1 MRSRLLRRHFISQF
15 VENDLSPD
23 MDRHQLLALAA
34 AGLVTL
40 PLFATIFMS
49 VKYLMQPLQSPGWTQ
64 ITAMGDQL
72 VFCATSML
80 VSAIIATLEWDAL
93 ALSPRDAMI
102 LGVLPV
108 PHREIVSAKVWALVT
123 FAAAFVIALNA
134 LPTLMHPPLMVANF
148 QGNPLLLLPLI
159 AAHGLSTCMAG
170 AFGFACVVGL
180 REFLF
185 LWLGEYRLS
194 RVAGTLRSG
203 LLFSFLVLL
212 VLVPI
217 RLSGR
222 PSWMFEPGGGS
233 ALLQPITWFAATH
246 AAIAGRVIDTLPT
259 PNLPERLSVEESRL
273 RTQYQNSLPHLTAL
287 ALRGT
292 AVLLTVLTITL
303 GMYLRNARRLQVMPD
318 RPGSATGFGPSRIS
332 DLLAAALARRPA
344 TRAGLL
350 FFVRTLLGSPAH
362 RIYLT
367 AAIAI
372 GMALVITLAP
382 DVFQGGLDGGVAAR
396 TSELAAQTL
405 LLTVIVAGFRAAVR
419 TSADPRAAWTF
430 GVAETG
436 TLTEFRSGV
445 RRGMIATMLAAVVLL
460 LPLHAAAWGTPIA
473 AMHAVNGAALGWL
486 LVEAACASVEQP
498 LVQTIPPNDGL
509 NTVGVVLLGAL
520 VIVVLVLSRIELA
533 ALSTTAGTAAFA
545 SAVLLTATCLR
556 YVNEQNHRTAALA
569 AIAASSSLPHPSSSK
584 Y

>member
-1 MRSRLLRRHFISQF
+1 MIRSCSSSTNRNRASMSGRSCFCVTSSVSSPNGAAPSSTARTSWKTSNGCAHASSCSALGVSWWTGTLTASGRSLRRVRSRKPSRPWPHSTRSRWRRRSRTSSRTMRSRLLRRHFISQF

-212 VLVPI
+212 VLGPI
-217 RLSGR
+217 RLYGL

-233 ALLQPITWFAATH
+233 ALLQPVTWFAATH

-273 RTQYQNSLPHLTAL
+273 RTQYQNNLPHLTAL

-318 RPGSATGFGPSRIS
+318 RPGS
-332 DLLAAALARRPA
+332 
-344 TRAGLL
+344 
-350 FFVRTLLGSPAH
+350 
-362 RIYLT
+362 
-367 AAIAI
+367 
-372 GMALVITLAP
+372 
-382 DVFQGGLDGGVAAR
+382 
-396 TSELAAQTL
+396 
-405 LLTVIVAGFRAAVR
+405 
-419 TSADPRAAWTF
+419 
-430 GVAETG
+430 
-436 TLTEFRSGV
+436 
-445 RRGMIATMLAAVVLL
+445 
-460 LPLHAAAWGTPIA
+460 
-473 AMHAVNGAALGWL
+473 
-486 LVEAACASVEQP
+486 
-498 LVQTIPPNDGL
+498 
-509 NTVGVVLLGAL
+509 
-520 VIVVLVLSRIELA
+520 
-533 ALSTTAGTAAFA
+533 
-545 SAVLLTATCLR
+545 
-556 YVNEQNHRTAALA
+556 
-569 AIAASSSLPHPSSSK
+569 
-584 Y
+584 

>member
-64 ITAMGDQL
+64 VTVMGDQL
-72 VFCATSML
+72 TFCATSLL

-108 PHREIVSAKVWALVT
+108 PHREIVRAKVQALVT
-123 FAAAFVIALNA
+123 FAGAFVISLNA
-134 LPTLMHPPLMVANF
+134 LPTLLHPPLMVANF
-148 QGNPLLLLPLI
+148 QGNPLLLVPLI
-159 AAHGLSTCMAG
+159 LAHGLSTCMAG
-170 AFGFACVVGL
+170 AFGFTCIVGL

-185 LWLGEYRLS
+185 LCLGEYRLS
-194 RVAGTLRSG
+194 RIAGTLRSG

-222 PSWMFEPGGGS
+222 PNWMFEPGRGS
-233 ALLQPITWFAATH
+233 VLLQPVSWFAATH
-246 AAIAGRVIDTLPT
+246 AAIAGRVVDLLPT
-259 PNLPERLSVEESRL
+259 PVLPDRLAAEEERL
-273 RTQYQNSLPHLTAL
+273 RTQYRASLPRLTRL

-292 AVLLTVLTITL
+292 GLLAAFMTL
-303 GMYLRNARRLQVMPD
+303 SLAMYLVNARRLQIMPD
-318 RPGSATGFGPSRIS
+318 RPGSGSAFSLSRIT
-332 DLLAAALARRPA
+332 DGFAGAIARRPA
-344 TRAGLL
+344 VRAGFL
-350 FFVRTLLGSPAH
+350 FFVRTLIGSPPH
-362 RIYLT
+362 RVYVT
-367 AAIAI
+367 ASVAV
-372 GMALVITLAP
+372 GMALLITLAP
-382 DVFQGGLDGGVAAR
+382 DVFGADADRSGTVR
-396 TSELAAQTL
+396 TFEVAAQTL
-405 LLTVIVAGFRAAVR
+405 LLTILVAGFRAAIR
-419 TSADPRAAWTF
+419 TSADPRGAWTF

-436 TLTEFRSGV
+436 TLTDFRKGV
-445 RRGMIATMLAAVVLL
+445 RRGMTAVMFAAVVLL
-460 LPLHAAAWGTPIA
+460 LPIYAAAWDIPVA
-473 AMHAVNGAALGWL
+473 LMHTVNGVALGWL

-520 VIVVLVLSRIELA
+520 IIVVLVLARIERA
-533 ALSTTAGTAAFA
+533 ALSSGAG
-545 SAVLLTATCLR
+545 SAGFTGAILMVALFVR
-556 YVNEQNHRTAALA
+556 HVSEQNHRAGLSPPITPA
-569 AIAASSSLPHPSSSK
+569 SLPTSSRSK
-584 Y
+584 

>member
-15 VENDLSPD
+15 VENDFSPD

-72 VFCATSML
+72 TFCATSLL

-108 PHREIVSAKVWALVT
+108 PHREIVRAKVLALVT
-123 FAAAFVIALNA
+123 FAAAFVMALNA
-134 LPTLMHPPLMVANF
+134 LPTLLHPPLMVANF
-148 QGNPLLLLPLI
+148 QGNPLLLVPLI

-170 AFGFACVVGL
+170 AFGFASIVCL

-194 RVAGTLRSG
+194 RIAGTIKSG

-222 PSWMFEPGGGS
+222 PNWMFEPRGGS
-233 ALLQPITWFAATH
+233 VLLQPVGWFAATH
-246 AAIAGRVIDTLPT
+246 AAIAGRVIGTLPT
-259 PNLPERLSVEESRL
+259 PDLPERLSIEESRL
-273 RTQYQNSLPHLTAL
+273 RTQYQSSLPHLTAL
-287 ALRGT
+287 AFRGT
-292 AVLLTVLTITL
+292 VVLLGVLMLTLTI
-303 GMYLRNARRLQVMPD
+303 YLRNARRLQVMPEG
-318 RPGSATGFGPSRIS
+318 PGSARNAGPSRLS
-332 DLLAAALARRPA
+332 DLVTAVLAGPPA
-344 TRAGLL
+344 IRAGLL
-350 FFVRTLLGSPAH
+350 FFVRTLVGSPAH
-362 RIYLT
+362 RIYIT
-367 AAIAI
+367 ASVGV

-382 DVFQGGLDGGVAAR
+382 DVWRAGGSATMR

-405 LLTVIVAGFRAAVR
+405 LLTVIVAGLRGAAR
-419 TSADPRAAWTF
+419 TSADPRAAWIF

-436 TLTEFRSGV
+436 TLSEFRTGV
-445 RRGMIATMLAAVVLL
+445 RRGMIATMFAAVGLL
-460 LPLHAAAWGTPIA
+460 LPLHAAAWGIPIA
-473 AMHAVNGAALGWL
+473 AMHAINGAALAWL
-486 LVEAACASVEQP
+486 LVEAASASVEQP
-498 LVQTIPPNDGL
+498 LVQTIPPSDGL

-533 ALSTTAGTAAFA
+533 ALSTAAGSAAFA
-545 SAVLLTATCLR
+545 GIVLLAAACLR
-556 YVNEQNHRTAALA
+556 YVNQQNLNR
-569 AIAASSSLPHPSSSK
+569 SSLITDPESLIPESPNR
-584 Y
+584 

>member
-15 VENDLSPD
+15 VENDFSPD

-34 AGLVTL
+34 AGLVTV

-64 ITAMGDQL
+64 VTAMGDQL
-72 VFCATSML
+72 VFCATSLL

-108 PHREIVSAKVWALVT
+108 PQREIVRAKVSALVT
-123 FAAAFVIALNA
+123 FAAAFVMALNA
-134 LPTLMHPPLMVANF
+134 LPTVLHPPLMVANF

-170 AFGFACVVGL
+170 AFGFACIVCV
-180 REFLF
+180 RETLF

-194 RVAGTLRSG
+194 RIAGTIRSG
-203 LLFSFLVLL
+203 LLLSFLVLL

-222 PSWMFEPGGGS
+222 PTWMFEPGRES
-233 ALLQPITWFAATH
+233 ILIQPVSWFAATH
-246 AAIAGRVIDTLPT
+246 AAVAGRVIATLPT
-259 PNLPERLSVEESRL
+259 PDLPERLAIEESRL
-273 RTQYQNSLPHLTAL
+273 RTQYQDRLPHLTAL

-292 AVLLTVLTITL
+292 GVLLGVLTLTL
-303 GMYLRNARRLQVMPD
+303 AIYLRNAKRLQVMPE
-318 RPGSATGFGPSRIS
+318 RPGSAAGARASRLR
-332 DLLAAALARRPA
+332 DRLAAVLAGRPA

-350 FFVRTLLGSPAH
+350 FFVRTLVGSPAH
-362 RIYLT
+362 RIYIT
-367 AAIAI
+367 ASIGV

-382 DVFQGGLDGGVAAR
+382 DVWQAGGSTTMR

-405 LLTVIVAGFRAAVR
+405 LLTVIVAGLRGAIR
-419 TSADPRAAWTF
+419 TSADPRAAWIF
-430 GVAETG
+430 VIAETG
-436 TLTEFRSGV
+436 TLREFRTGV
-445 RRGMIATMLAAVVLL
+445 RRGMMATMFAAVLL
-460 LPLHAAAWGTPIA
+460 LTPVHAAAWGISLA
-473 AMHAVNGAALGWL
+473 AMHAATGLALAWL

-533 ALSTTAGTAAFA
+533 ALSTIAGTAAFA
-545 SAVLLTATCLR
+545 GVALLTAACLG
-556 YVNEQNHRTAALA
+556 YVNEQNHRA
-569 AIAASSSLPHPSSSK
+569 SSLPAIAPSTSLPGPSSSK
-584 Y
+584 

>member
-40 PLFATIFMS
+40 PLFATVFMS

-64 ITAMGDQL
+64 VTAMGDQL
-72 VFCATSML
+72 TFCATSLL

-108 PHREIVSAKVWALVT
+108 PHREIVDAKIRALVT
-123 FAAAFVIALNA
+123 FAGAFVISLNA
-134 LPTLMHPPLMVANF
+134 LPTLLHPPLMVANF
-148 QGNPLLLLPLI
+148 QGNPLLLIPLI
-159 AAHGLSTCMAG
+159 LAHGVSTCMAG
-170 AFGFACVVGL
+170 AFGFTTVVGL

-185 LWLGEYRLS
+185 LCLGEYRLS
-194 RVAGTLRSG
+194 RIAGTIRSG

-222 PSWMFEPGGGS
+222 PNWMFEAGGGS
-233 ALLQPITWFAATH
+233 VLVQPVSWFAATH
-246 AAIAGRVIDTLPT
+246 GAIAGRVIDMLPT
-259 PNLPERLSVEESRL
+259 PVLPERLAVEEERL
-273 RTQYQNSLPHLTAL
+273 RTQYRASLPRLTGL
-287 ALRGT
+287 AIRGT
-292 AVLLTVLTITL
+292 GVLAALMTFSLAI
-303 GMYLRNARRLQVMPD
+303 YLRNARRLQVVPE
-318 RPGSATGFGPSRIS
+318 RGGPGSALSLSHITDAVASAIAWRPS
-332 DLLAAALARRPA
+332 
-344 TRAGLL
+344 TRAGFL
-350 FFVRTLLGSPAH
+350 FFVRTLMGSPPH
-362 RIYLT
+362 RIYIT
-367 AAIAI
+367 ASVAV
-372 GMALVITLAP
+372 GMAVLITLAP
-382 DVFQGGLDGGVAAR
+382 DVTSAEASQSDSAR
-396 TSELAAQTL
+396 TFEIAAQTL
-405 LLTVIVAGFRAAVR
+405 LLTILVAGFRAAVR

-436 TLTEFRSGV
+436 TLSQFRAGV
-445 RRGMIATMLAAVVLL
+445 RRGMIAAMLAAVGLL
-460 LPLHAAAWGTPIA
+460 LPLHAAAWGLPVA
-473 AMHAVNGAALGWL
+473 LMHAVNGCALGWL

-498 LVQTIPPNDGL
+498 LVQTIPPSDGL

-520 VIVVLVLSRIELA
+520 VIVVLVLSRIEVA
-533 ALSTTAGTAAFA
+533 ALNSTAGVAAFA
-545 SAVLLTATCLR
+545 GGLLFVAACLR
-556 YVNEQNHRTAALA
+556 HVNEQNHRAAALA
-569 AIAASSSLPHPSSSK
+569 AIAASSSLPTSSPK

>member
-15 VENDLSPD
+15 VENDLSAD

-49 VKYLMQPLQSPGWTQ
+49 VKYLMQPLQSPAWTQ
-64 ITAMGDQL
+64 VTAMGDQL
-72 VFCATSML
+72 VFCATSLL

-108 PHREIVSAKVWALVT
+108 PHREIVHAKVSALFT
-123 FAAAFVIALNA
+123 FGAAFVIALNA
-134 LPTLMHPPLMVANF
+134 LPTLLHPPLMVANF

-170 AFGFACVVGL
+170 AFGFACIVGL
-180 REFLF
+180 RELLF

-194 RVAGTLRSG
+194 RIAGTIRSG
-203 LLFSFLVLL
+203 LLLSFLVLL

-222 PSWMFEPGGGS
+222 PNWMFESGQRS
-233 ALLQPITWFAATH
+233 VLLQPVSWFAATH
-246 AAIAGRVIDTLPT
+246 AVIAGRVIATLPT
-259 PNLPERLSVEESRL
+259 PDLPERFAVEESRL
-273 RTQYQNSLPHLTAL
+273 RSQYQESLPQLTAL
-287 ALRGT
+287 AVRGT
-292 AVLLTVLTITL
+292 AVLLGVLMVTL
-303 GMYLRNARRLQVMPD
+303 AIYLRNARRLQVMPE
-318 RPGSATGFGPSRIS
+318 RPGSAGASATRLRDRIAAV
-332 DLLAAALARRPA
+332 LAGRPA

-350 FFVRTLLGSPAH
+350 FFVRTLMGSPAH
-362 RIYLT
+362 RIYIT
-367 AAIAI
+367 ASI
-372 GMALVITLAP
+372 GVGIALVITLAP
-382 DVFQGGLDGGVAAR
+382 DVWPAGGTVAMR

-405 LLTVIVAGFRAAVR
+405 LLTVIVAGLRGAVR
-419 TSADPRAAWTF
+419 TAADPQAAWIF
-430 GVAETG
+430 GIAETG
-436 TLTEFRSGV
+436 TLSEFRAGV
-445 RRGMIATMLAAVVLL
+445 RRGMIVTMVAAVLAL
-460 LPLHAAAWGTPIA
+460 LPIHAAAWGMLLA
-473 AMHAVNGAALGWL
+473 AMHAAIGAALGWL

-520 VIVVLVLSRIELA
+520 VIVVLVLSRVELA
-533 ALSTTAGTAAFA
+533 ALSTAASTAAFA
-545 SAVLLTATCLR
+545 GAILLVAACLR
-556 YVNEQNHRTAALA
+556 YVNEQNHRASAYAANRSVRLEV
-569 AIAASSSLPHPSSSK
+569 
-584 Y
+584 